1 MGSPLAKLTSNA
13 GTQAA
18 WTQRSNKELIKRP
31 QESVPAAPIVS
42 AEQLSPNLKGTCAN
56 CSKNK
61 AVTEL
66 HKCALCLSSLYCD
79 RECQKAHWKI
89 HKEECTMPIQSPK
102 PRVPKTVARL
112 RVEKLEEAA
121 SSMQI
126 SESRTV
132 HGGGAGGYVF
142 QSAWKTKPKGPRPSP
157 SPRVQSQRSEGQ
169 IKDERP
175 FPVVSRAPNE

>member
-1 MGSPLAKLTSNA
+1 MGSPLAKLASNTS
-13 GTQAA
+13 TQAA
-18 WTQRSNKELIKRP
+18 WTQRSNKELIHRP

-42 AEQLSPNLKGTCAN
+42 SEQLPSKLKETCAN

-66 HKCALCLSSLYCD
+66 HKCARCLSSFHCD

-89 HKEECTMPIQSPK
+89 HTKECTMPIQSPK

-121 SSMQI
+121 SSMQF

-132 HGGGAGGYVF
+132 HGGGASDYVF
-142 QSAWKTKPKGPRPSP
+142 QSACKTKPKGPRPSP
-157 SPRVQSQRSEGQ
+157 SHESSYSGP
-169 IKDERP
+169 KDR
-175 FPVVSRAPNE
+175 